1 MSLPLIVVSVP
12 NLLLGPE
19 ATGVVAA
26 GGLPEALSY
35 KDRRCGL
42 TQSEQP
48 GHEDV
53 LIARTNEESFMSTTH
68 TFRSLN
74 QSNPWLNASMWL
86 MLAVAGVLLT
96 GFVAVL
102 NGAIERGDL
111 RRANQIMS
119 GSRLLPD
126 ELPSWTGALQQK
138 LRNGARADGQCPGQ
152 RGRVQL
158 DRPRCRRR
166 RAHHLLRVEW
176 ARFTL
181 PLSTS
186 GRLVVT

>member
-1 MSLPLIVVSVP
+1 MPGGVQPGGVLRAHMTPLFLLLLYLPLIVVSVA
-12 NLLLGPE
+12 NLLLGHE
-19 ATGVVAA
+19 AAGVVAA

-42 TQSEQP
+42 TRSDLP
-48 GHEDV
+48 WHEDV
-53 LIARTNEESFMSTTH
+53 LIVRTNKEPFMRTTH

-74 QSNPWLNASMWL
+74 QSNPWLNAAMWL

-126 ELPSWTGALQQK
+126 EVHREGVTMGAPVLV
-138 LRNGARADGQCPGQ
+138 AS
-152 RGRVQL
+152 
-158 DRPRCRRR
+158 
-166 RAHHLLRVEW
+166 E
-176 ARFTL
+176 
-181 PLSTS
+181 
-186 GRLVVT
+186 RLVSAEAR